1 MTPAILSYAQSLRA
15 IDESIELLA
24 TTSGMI
30 SASNERRKNGLVV
43 GQQLTASEVSQ
54 LHTQKQHDKD
64 HVMPEAHKLSQVL
77 RLVDDHLAQSQRLK
91 SSSSGHH
98 VQPALWIPGITL

>member
-1 MTPAILSYAQSLRA
+1 
-15 IDESIELLA
+15 
-24 TTSGMI
+24 MI
-30 SASNERRKNGLVV
+30 STSNERRKNGLVV
-43 GQQLTASEVSQ
+43 GKQLTASEVSQ
-54 LHTQKQHDKD
+54 LHTQKQHDKN

>member
-1 MTPAILSYAQSLRA
+1 MKRIT
-15 IDESIELLA
+15 
-24 TTSGMI
+24 GMI
-30 SASNERRKNGLVV
+30 STSNERRKNGLVV

-54 LHTQKQHDKD
+54 LHTQKQLERDKD
-64 HVMPEAHKLSQVL
+64 YVMPEAHKLSQVL
-77 RLVDDHLAQSQRLK
+77 RLVDDHLAQPQRLK

>member
-1 MTPAILSYAQSLRA
+1 MTASNSAKIERLKKSLMKR
-15 IDESIELLA
+15 I
-24 TTSGMI
+24 TGMI
-30 SASNERRKNGLVV
+30 STSNERRKNGLVV

-54 LHTQKQHDKD
+54 LHTQKQLERDKD
-64 HVMPEAHKLSQVL
+64 YVMPEAHKLSQVL
-77 RLVDDHLAQSQRLK
+77 RLVDDHLAQPQRLK